1 MTISTP
7 FHILTFIKSR
17 KVKIS
22 EDWKKSN
29 ITRVLL
35 TATFLVINILLSLT
49 EECRN
54 LRVLF
59 ACLSSITAVFKLIS
73 LTTLIKSGSPTSKTF
88 PLFWLIMIVVY
99 IVNMIINSNSDAF
112 DWEKLTA
119 QSLNLFISLM
129 LLLGKDSMKINFT
142 LPKFLFLQLN
152 TLPTMIRSLIVKKD
166 LHSFLNYSLIG

>member
-22 EDWKKSN
+22 EEWKKLN
-29 ITRVLL
+29 ITRVIL

-59 ACLSSITAVFKLIS
+59 ACLSSITAGFKLIS
-73 LTTLIKSGSPTSKTF
+73 LTTVIKSGSLTSKTF
-88 PLFWLIMIVVY
+88 PLFWLIMIAIY
-99 IVNMIINSNSDAF
+99 IVNIIINANSDEF
-112 DWEKLTA
+112 DWEELAA
-119 QSLNLFISLM
+119 QSINLVISL
-129 LLLGKDSMKINFT
+129 LLLFGK
-142 LPKFLFLQLN
+142 N
-152 TLPTMIRSLIVKKD
+152 TT
-166 LHSFLNYSLIG
+166 

>member
-22 EDWKKSN
+22 EEWKKLN
-29 ITRVLL
+29 ITQVIL

-59 ACLSSITAVFKLIS
+59 ACLSSITAAFKLIS
-73 LTTLIKSGSPTSKTF
+73 LTAVIKSRSLTSKTF
-88 PLFWLIMIVVY
+88 PLFWLIMIAIY
-99 IVNMIINSNSDAF
+99 IVNIIINANSEEF
-112 DWEKLTA
+112 DWEELAA
-119 QSLNLFISLM
+119 QSINLVISL
-129 LLLGKDSMKINFT
+129 LLLFGK
-142 LPKFLFLQLN
+142 N
-152 TLPTMIRSLIVKKD
+152 TT
-166 LHSFLNYSLIG
+166 

>member
-22 EDWKKSN
+22 EEWKKLN
-29 ITRVLL
+29 ITQVIL

-59 ACLSSITAVFKLIS
+59 ACLSSITAGFKLIS
-73 LTTLIKSGSPTSKTF
+73 LTAVIKSGSLTSKTF
-88 PLFWLIMIVVY
+88 PLFWLLMMAIY
-99 IVNMIINSNSDAF
+99 IVNIMINANSDEF
-112 DWEKLTA
+112 DWEELAA
-119 QSLNLFISLM
+119 QSINLVTSLL
-129 LLLGKDSMKINFT
+129 LLLGK
-142 LPKFLFLQLN
+142 N
-152 TLPTMIRSLIVKKD
+152 T
-166 LHSFLNYSLIG
+166 N